1 LIRQIGPKESAN
13 PMRQLHRFL
22 ISLLVIGVIDLVPVK
37 AGLPE
42 NSETNLDQL
51 KTAFIYNFTKYI
63 IWPERDQ
70 DKTFK
75 IGVLGKSSIIA
86 PLQELAEKK
95 LANDQPIEVH
105 FFKTIQDLK
114 DSQILFI
121 ADSEKEQIGA
131 ILSTLG
137 NKPILTI
144 SDSPGFCERGIMINF
159 FTQGDLVK
167 FELNPVKL
175 ESVGLKASS
184 QLQKLARIV
193 R

>member
-1 LIRQIGPKESAN
+1 MQSGPKEFTN

-37 AGLPE
+37 AVSPE
-42 NSETNLDQL
+42 NSETNIDQL

-63 IWPERDQ
+63 IWPDRNQ
-70 DKTFK
+70 AKTFK
-75 IGVLGKSSIIA
+75 IGVLGKSNIVA
-86 PLQELAEKK
+86 PLQELAEKR
-95 LANDQPIEVH
+95 LANDKSIEVH
-105 FFKTIQDLK
+105 RFKTIQDLQ

-121 ADSEKEQIGA
+121 SASEKEQIGA

-144 SDSPGFCERGIMINF
+144 SDTPGFCERGIMINF
-159 FTQGDLVK
+159 FMQGDMVK
-167 FELNPVKL
+167 FEMNPVKL
-175 ESVGLKASS
+175 ESAGLKASS

>member
-1 LIRQIGPKESAN
+1 LIVQISPKEVTN
-13 PMRQLHRFL
+13 LMRLLHRFL
-22 ISLLVIGVIDLVPVK
+22 ISLLIIGVIDLVPVK
-37 AGLPE
+37 AGMPE
-42 NSETNLDQL
+42 NSEANLDQL

-63 IWPERDQ
+63 IWPDWNQ
-70 DKTFK
+70 AKTFK

-86 PLQELAEKK
+86 PLEELAEKK
-95 LANDQPIEVH
+95 LANDKPIEVH
-105 FFKTIQDLK
+105 QFQTIQDLK

-121 ADSEKEQIGA
+121 ATSQKEQIDKV
-131 ILSTLG
+131 LSTLE

-144 SDSPGFCERGIMINF
+144 SDTPGFCERGIMINF
-159 FTQGDLVK
+159 FMQGDLVK

-175 ESVGLKASS
+175 ESAGLKASS

>member
-1 LIRQIGPKESAN
+1 MQSGPKEFTN

-37 AGLPE
+37 AGSPE
-42 NSETNLDQL
+42 NSETDIDQL

-63 IWPERDQ
+63 IWPDRNQ
-70 DKTFK
+70 AKTFK
-75 IGVLGKSSIIA
+75 IGVLGKSNIVA

-95 LANDQPIEVH
+95 LANDKSIEVH
-105 FFKTIQDLK
+105 HFKTIQDLQ

-121 ADSEKEQIGA
+121 SASEKEQIGA

-144 SDSPGFCERGIMINF
+144 SDTPGFCERGIMINF
-159 FTQGDLVK
+159 FMQGDMVK
-167 FELNPVKL
+167 FEMNPVKL
-175 ESVGLKASS
+175 ESAGLKASS

>member
-1 LIRQIGPKESAN
+1 MQSGPKEFTN

-37 AGLPE
+37 AGSPE
-42 NSETNLDQL
+42 NSETDIDQL

-63 IWPERDQ
+63 IWPDRNQ
-70 DKTFK
+70 AKTFK
-75 IGVLGKSSIIA
+75 IGVLGKSNIVA

-95 LANDQPIEVH
+95 LANDKSIEVH
-105 FFKTIQDLK
+105 RFKTIQDLQ

-121 ADSEKEQIGA
+121 SASEKEQIGA

-144 SDSPGFCERGIMINF
+144 SDTPGFCERGIMINF
-159 FTQGDLVK
+159 FMQGDMVK
-167 FELNPVKL
+167 FEMNPVKL
-175 ESVGLKASS
+175 ESAGLKASS